1 MGSLSGA
8 TMEFGIIIPIL
19 FNLSEVIES
28 LIRVVEIFANNPQL
42 MLIVLGFLLILIGW
56 AFDIGGIVAIGFYI
70 LILGVV
76 SKKSRGEICRSP
88 IHY

>member
-1 MGSLSGA
+1 MSS
-8 TMEFGIIIPIL
+8 MPIR